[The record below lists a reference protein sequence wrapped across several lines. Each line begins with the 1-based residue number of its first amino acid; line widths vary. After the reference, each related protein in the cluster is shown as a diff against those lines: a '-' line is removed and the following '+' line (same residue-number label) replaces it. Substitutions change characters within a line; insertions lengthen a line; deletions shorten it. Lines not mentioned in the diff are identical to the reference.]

1 MTKLNKVVCL
11 ESVYGLGENIDRDK
25 GIAYGVKVIQM
36 GRVNDARPFKVDEET
51 LDQVTDLGNRP
62 NKGVKVRLTHPQGD
76 GIGSH
81 LGRASNFYIDGDCV
95 RADLTVAKS
104 AEYSPMGNMW
114 EYFFSMAEEDPEA
127 IGMSIAAVL
136 DGSDMEYDEDGY
148 AYLRVTKLHAVDVV
162 GDPAATRGGLFH
174 QEDSGMSEE
183 LKEEIV
189 EDTQELGQE
198 EVKVEAVEEVVEE
211 VKEEVQEEVKEEV
224 KDETP
229 EPQPEPEVEEVK
241 EEQPEPV
248 AIQQGTDGEP
258 APVTETRTL
267 GSDHE
272 AYTEAFGDI
281 GARWYLEGK
290 SLEDCFAQR
299 CGEQA
304 EEIESL
310 KGQLEE
316 LSAKLEAIGENFGEE
331 APAQQSVELSTE
343 EVAAAAKQ
351 EKFDSLKGN
360 GWNGAV
366 AGMSSILNG

>member
-1 MTKLNKVVCL
+1 
-11 ESVYGLGENIDRDK
+11 
-25 GIAYGVKVIQM
+25 
-36 GRVNDARPFKVDEET
+36 
-51 LDQVTDLGNRP
+51 
-62 NKGVKVRLTHPQGD
+62 
-76 GIGSH
+76 
-81 LGRASNFYIDGDCV
+81 
-95 RADLTVAKS
+95 
-104 AEYSPMGNMW
+104 
-114 EYFFSMAEEDPEA
+114 
-127 IGMSIAAVL
+127 
-136 DGSDMEYDEDGY
+136 
-148 AYLRVTKLHAVDVV
+148 
-162 GDPAATRGGLFH
+162 
-174 QEDSGMSEE
+174 MSEE

-198 EVKVEAVEEVVEE
+198 EVKVEVVEEVVEE

-224 KDETP
+224 VEETP

-248 AIQQGTDGEP
+248 AVQQGTGEP
-258 APVTETRTL
+258 APQTETRTL

-290 SLEDCFAQR
+290 SLQDCFAQR

-331 APAQQSVELSTE
+331 APAQQSVELSAE
-343 EVAAAAKQ
+343 EIAAAAKQ
-351 EKFDSLKGN
+351 EKFDSLKGS

>member
-36 GRVNDARPFKVDEET
+36 GRVNDARPFKVDEDT

-95 RADLTVAKS
+95 RADLTIAKS
-104 AEYSPMGNMW
+104 AEYSPMGNMR

-127 IGMSIAAVL
+127 LGMSIAAVL

-148 AYLRVTKLHAVDVV
+148 ANLRVSKLHAVDVV

-174 QEDSGMSEE
+174 QEESGMSEE
-183 LKEEIV
+183 K
-189 EDTQELGQE
+189 QELATE

-211 VKEEVQEEVKEEV
+211 VKEEVQEEVKEEA
-224 KDETP
+224 P

-248 AIQQGTDGEP
+248 AVQQGTGEP
-258 APVTETRTL
+258 APQTETRTL
-267 GSDHE
+267 GSEHE

-331 APAQQSVELSTE
+331 APAQQSVELSAE
-343 EVAAAAKQ
+343 EIAAAAKQ
-351 EKFDSLKGN
+351 EKFDSLKGS